1 MVFFFFFLEIKK
13 KQEKW
18 AILFTQKDAHKCDG
32 YSYELDAHVVN
43 AFEF

>member
-1 MVFFFFFLEIKK
+1 M

-18 AILFTQKDAHKCDG
+18 AILFTQKDAHKCDE

-43 AFEF
+43 ALEQWISHTLPV